1 MCKLNA
7 KFGADSLLYSPSHFE
22 CDSHRVHMLT
32 QWHLWSPLTS
42 TVKLLLFT
50 HVHSSP
56 LSFAARVH
64 KCHGNVLVIL
74 TMAVLFQDRP
84 RIKQCI
90 TELKGE
96 TAKNAIRVENLNT
109 SLTAM
114 DRSLKQ
120 KIKKK

>member
-1 MCKLNA
+1 MFKLST
-7 KFGADSLLYSPSHFE
+7 KFDADSLLYSLSHFE
-22 CDSHRVHMLT
+22 CDGHVIHMLT
-32 QWHLWSPLTS
+32 QRCQPPLLTS